1 MTCWF
6 PTRIWKRNHQN
17 NQRLKKKKFLLET
30 IAYGHKTIK
39 RGSDL
44 GKFLRINFSEDI
56 ARSIVV
62 LVAAAAGRRWR
73 RNCLA
78 LGA

>member
-1 MTCWF
+1 M
-6 PTRIWKRNHQN
+6 
-17 NQRLKKKKFLLET
+17 ET

-39 RGSDL
+39 RGGDL

>member
-17 NQRLKKKKFLLET
+17 KKKKFLLET
-30 IAYGHKTIK
+30 IAYGHK
-39 RGSDL
+39 RGGDL

>member
-1 MTCWF
+1 MLVSY
-6 PTRIWKRNHQN
+6 KNMEKKSSK
-17 NQRLKKKKFLLET
+17 KKKKFLLET

-39 RGSDL
+39 RGGDL